1 MRREAR
7 QGQRPQSGADD
18 YLTKLFGMR
27 VHARVRAL
35 AAAAAAANAKAHQAP
50 VTVAGLQVD
59 PRGAWR
65 G

>member
-1 MRREAR
+1 
-7 QGQRPQSGADD
+7 
-18 YLTKLFGMR
+18 MR